1 MKMWLEQRRS
11 IITTSNIIVV
21 GKSGQIPPSI
31 SCHIN
36 AIYYLHMLRN
46 LPTNTLVEAMYM
58 DLSKLQECGFNTWV
72 SKALFSVQKY
82 DIDIDLGSGA
92 SFNRYWKSH
101 IYNHFKIAWR
111 EVQNIDKNPILR
123 NY

>member
-1 MKMWLEQRRS
+1 
-11 IITTSNIIVV
+11 
-21 GKSGQIPPSI
+21 
-31 SCHIN
+31 
-36 AIYYLHMLRN
+36 
-46 LPTNTLVEAMYM
+46 MYM

-72 SKALFSVQKY
+72 SKALFLVQKY

-92 SFNRYWKSH
+92 SFNRYCKSH